1 MGKHKNVQ
9 IECTVAEGLDIAPI
23 KTLRAKMQQRIDRM
37 IGTPLENTPYHEEEK
52 ETLRRLIMAE
62 EIDFNSI
69 WRAIPKDYSIIEG
82 ELKAIIFKST
92 IVMSEDSERTS
103 LVYQRF
109 NILIIVTQAL
119 QAIRDYLKA
128 KESQGV
134 KGIPNI
140 QKIIDNVE
148 SQLIVLK

>member
-1 MGKHKNVQ
+1 MGKYKNVQ
-9 IECTVAEGLDIAPI
+9 IECTVADGLDIAPI
-23 KTLRAKMQQRIDRM
+23 KALRAKMQQRIDRM

-69 WRAIPKDYSIIEG
+69 WRAIPKDYSMIEG
-82 ELKAIIFKST
+82 ELKATLFKPT

-109 NILIIVTQAL
+109 NILIIITQAL

-128 KESQGV
+128 KESQGMM
-134 KGIPNI
+134 GIPNI
-140 QKIIDNVE
+140 QKIIDDVE
-148 SQLIVLK
+148 SQLLVLK